1 MLSMKI
7 FPSPLFVSSLAL
19 VLFLHPTELSAQTWE
34 QVIST
39 DGSKPVARHE
49 AAFVN
54 LGHKSYLLGGRGI
67 RTVSIYDHK
76 SGTWSQGSKPPLEL
90 HHFQPVVY
98 KKKIY
103 IIGALTGGYPAETP
117 VEHVM
122 IYHPKKD
129 QWIEGDPIPSERQRG
144 STGNVLY
151 KGKIYITCGIKNGHI
166 GDHKNWL
173 DIYDPKSGQWEI
185 LPDAPRARDHFQ
197 AAVADDRLYVL
208 GGRKSMAPD
217 AVFAHPVS
225 EIDYFDF
232 KTGRWHSVKDPLPT
246 LRAGNFV
253 FNQEREIWV
262 IGGESAD
269 QEKAHNEVEALHV
282 DTHTWR
288 ELPALLEGR
297 HGTGAIRYRG
307 SLYIASGCG
316 NRGGSPELES
326 MEKMV
331 IDRQQ

>member
-1 MLSMKI
+1 MKI
-7 FPSPLFVSSLAL
+7 LLFPLTFTGLLLTCLFVCIPSLL
-19 VLFLHPTELSAQTWE
+19 VAQSWLS
-34 QVIST
+34 VSST

-54 LGHKSYLLGGRGI
+54 IGHKSFLLGGRGI
-67 RTVSIYDHK
+67 RPVSIYDHK
-76 SGTWSQGSKPPLEL
+76 SGIWSEGAKPPIEL

-98 KKKIY
+98 KKKVY

-122 IYHPKKD
+122 IYDPKKD
-129 QWIEGDPIPSERQRG
+129 HWFKGDPIPTDRQRG

-166 GDHKNWL
+166 GDHKKWL

-208 GGRKSMAPD
+208 GGRQSMAPD

-225 EIDYFDF
+225 EIDYYNF
-232 KTGRWHSVKDPLPT
+232 KTGQWQTVKDPLPT

-253 FNQEREIWV
+253 FNQEQEIWV

-269 QEKAHNEVEALHV
+269 QEKAHNEVEALHI
-282 DTHTWR
+282 DTHAWR
-288 ELPALLEGR
+288 TLPALLQGR
-297 HGTGAIRYRG
+297 HGTGAIRYKG
-307 SLYIASGCG
+307 SIYIASGCG

-326 MEKMV
+326 MERLV
-331 IDRQQ
+331 IDRQ